1 MANHDSNPA
10 AAGGAL
16 VGAALSRPLSQV
28 DPEIYET
35 VRLETQKQATKLV
48 MIASENYASEAVLAT
63 CASVMSNKYAEGYP
77 GKRYYGGCEFVDMAE
92 TLAIDRAKQLFGVE
106 HANVQPHSGTQA
118 NMGVYFAA
126 LQPGDTILGMELP
139 HGGHLS
145 HGHKMSF
152 SGQLFNVVTYGV
164 NKDTELLDYDEMAAQ
179 AKEHQPQIIVVGASA
194 YPRTIDFARVKS
206 IADEVGAKVLAD
218 IAHWAGLVAAGIF
231 PNPAPHADFVS
242 TTTHKTLRGP
252 RGGLVMCKEEYA
264 KELDRKVFPGIQGGP
279 FTHLIAAKA
288 VCFLEALSDG
298 FKLYAQQVV
307 TNAKV
312 LGEAMAERGYRIV
325 SGGTDTHLILVDV
338 GAAGMTGKEGE
349 GWLDEAGVV
358 INKNTIPF
366 DQNSPFVTSGLRIG
380 TPAITSRGMGEEQ
393 MVQIA
398 DWIHRVLESKG
409 DEEISRRVRSEVDEL
424 CHAYP
429 IYEWRLREMPK
440 LD

>member
-35 VRLETQKQATKLV
+35 VRLETDKQATKLV
-48 MIASENYASEAVLAT
+48 MIASENYASEAVLST

-92 TLAIDRAKQLFGVE
+92 TLAIDRAKQLFNVE

-126 LQPGDTILGMELP
+126 LQPGDTIIGMELP

-179 AKEHQPQIIVVGASA
+179 AKEHKPQIIVVGASA
-194 YPRTIDFARVKS
+194 YPRTIDFARVRS

-218 IAHWAGLVAAGIF
+218 IAHWAGLVAAGVY

-279 FTHLIAAKA
+279 FMHLIAAKA

-298 FKLYAQQVV
+298 FKLYAEQIV
-307 TNAKV
+307 TNAKA
-312 LGEAMAERGYRIV
+312 LGNAMAERGYRLV
-325 SGGTDTHLILVDV
+325 SDGTDTHLILVDV
-338 GAAGMTGKEGE
+338 GQAGMTGKEGE
-349 GWLDEAGVV
+349 AWLDTAGVV

-366 DQNSPFVTSGLRIG
+366 DTNSPFVTSGLRIG
-380 TPAITSRGMGEEQ
+380 TPAVTSRGMGEEQ

-409 DEEISRRVRSEVDEL
+409 DEEISKQVRSEVDEL

-429 IYEWRLREMPK
+429 IYDWRLREMPK

>member
-35 VRLETQKQATKLV
+35 VRLETEKQATKLV
-48 MIASENYASEAVLAT
+48 MIASENYASEAVLST

-92 TLAIDRAKQLFGVE
+92 TLAIDRAKQLFNVE

-179 AKEHQPQIIVVGASA
+179 AKEHKPQIIVVGASA
-194 YPRTIDFARVKS
+194 YPRTIDFARVRS

-218 IAHWAGLVAAGIF
+218 IAHWAGLVAAGL
-231 PNPAPHADFVS
+231 PESRPARRFRVDDHAQDATRS
-242 TTTHKTLRGP
+242 ARGL
-252 RGGLVMCKEEYA
+252 GDV
-264 KELDRKVFPGIQGGP
+264 QGGVRQG
-279 FTHLIAAKA
+279 AR
-288 VCFLEALSDG
+288 SQG
-298 FKLYAQQVV
+298 FPRHPGRPLHAPDRRQGR
-307 TNAKV
+307 V
-312 LGEAMAERGYRIV
+312 L
-325 SGGTDTHLILVDV
+325 
-338 GAAGMTGKEGE
+338 
-349 GWLDEAGVV
+349 
-358 INKNTIPF
+358 
-366 DQNSPFVTSGLRIG
+366 
-380 TPAITSRGMGEEQ
+380 SRGAQ
-393 MVQIA
+393 
-398 DWIHRVLESKG
+398 
-409 DEEISRRVRSEVDEL
+409 
-424 CHAYP
+424 
-429 IYEWRLREMPK
+429 
-440 LD
+440 